1 MATVSSAGGGS
12 SMSNAG
18 QGTKG
23 LSAGDWTRIQRL
35 KGARTSG
42 YTYTGVNS
50 KLVFAGDLT
59 TNADIAPPEAGQIP
73 YGKAL
78 LIPYDG
84 AGTHKALRPASRWTD
99 HVASQ
104 HVDFVTNSQNIG
116 INGIGQPGVTQ
127 TLTRIGDPV
136 PGTAVFGVPAKNVL
150 PGANAF
156 NRLKI
161 LS

>member
-1 MATVSSAGGGS
+1 MSSAGGGS
-12 SMSNAG
+12 AMSNAG
-18 QGTKG
+18 QGTRG
-23 LSAGDWTRIQRL
+23 LSASDWTRIQRL

-42 YTYTGVNS
+42 TTYTGANS
-50 KLVFAGDLT
+50 NLTFVGDLS
-59 TNADIAPPEAGQIP
+59 TNKDIAPPEPGQMP

-84 AGTHKALRPASRWTD
+84 AGTSKTLRAASKWTD
-99 HVASQ
+99 FIASQ
-104 HVDFVTNSQNIG
+104 HVDFVTSAQTKTNSPG
-116 INGIGQPGVTQ
+116 ITQ

-136 PGTAVFGVPAKNVL
+136 PGTAIFGVPAKNIL
-150 PGANAF
+150 PGVNQF

>member
-1 MATVSSAGGGS
+1 MATTSSAGGGS
-12 SMSNAG
+12 AMSNAG
-18 QGTKG
+18 QGTRG

-50 KLVFAGDLT
+50 TLKFPGDLT
-59 TNADIAPPEAGQIP
+59 TNLDISPSEAVEQP

-78 LIPYDG
+78 LIPYEG
-84 AGTHKALRPASRWTD
+84 AGTHRTLRPASKWTD
-99 HVASQ
+99 HIASQ
-104 HVDFVTNSQNIG
+104 HVDFVTNGQANV
-116 INGIGQPGVTQ
+116 NGPAITQ
-127 TLTRIGDPV
+127 SLTRIGDPV
-136 PGTAVFGVPAKNVL
+136 PGVAVFGVPAKNVL
-150 PGANAF
+150 PGVNAF